1 MYEIGWFSTARG
13 ATSRLLLKEAC
24 EAMQRGE
31 IKARIAYVFCNRER
45 GEAED
50 TDLFLDQVLSCG
62 IPLIACSSTR
72 YRDAQGG
79 KGPGFDGR
87 VFSEWRRAYDQEVL
101 KRLEGRRSDLNLLAG
116 YMLVMTEPLCR
127 RVSAVNLHPA
137 APGGPIGT
145 WQQVIWQLIEAK
157 AKQSGVYMH
166 VVAPELDLGPV
177 VTYCTFPIAGGRFD
191 ALWSRAR
198 EIGLA
203 DLQKE
208 GEQQP
213 LFSAIREEG
222 VKREVPLILET
233 LGAFSQRRVS
243 IENGRPVG
251 AGGKPLAGYD
261 LTSEIEARLAKGAAS

>member
-1 MYEIGWFSTARG
+1 MYDIGWFSTARG
-13 ATSRLLLKEAC
+13 PTSRLLLKEAC

-45 GEAED
+45 GEAGD
-50 TDLFLDQVLSCG
+50 TDLFLDQVQSYG
-62 IPLIACSSTR
+62 IPLVACSSTR
-72 YRDAQGG
+72 FRDAHDG
-79 KGPGFDGR
+79 KGAGFDGK

-101 KRLEGRRSDLNLLAG
+101 TRLEGRHSDLNLLAG

-127 RVSAVNLHPA
+127 RVSAINLHPA

-145 WQQVIWQLIEAK
+145 WQQVIWRLIEAR

-177 VTYCTFPIAGGRFD
+177 VSYCTYPVAGGHFD
-191 ALWSRAR
+191 ALWSSAR
-198 EIGLA
+198 DVTLA

-213 LFSAIREEG
+213 LFRAIREEG
-222 VKREVPLILET
+222 VRREVPLILET
-233 LGAFSQRRVS
+233 LGAFSERRVS
-243 IENGRPVG
+243 LEDGRPVDPDG
-251 AGGKPLAGYD
+251 VPISGQD
-261 LTSEIEARLAKGAAS
+261 LTLEIESRLVRHTP